1 MSNINKKEYHLILS
15 QNFETRTKNFSRNF
29 GNKSQ
34 MQTEKRII
42 KNILLE
48 RKLSFHENDEE
59 NTNKIISNKLHANQ
73 NINQQGKTLD
83 LLTDDCY

>member
-1 MSNINKKEYHLILS
+1 MSNINKEEYHLNVS
-15 QNFETRTKNFSRNF
+15 QNFGTPTKNFSRNF

-34 MQTEKRII
+34 IQTEKKII
-42 KNILLE
+42 KNISLE

-73 NINQQGKTLD
+73 NINHQGKTLD
-83 LLTDDCY
+83 LLTDDCC